1 MSIVAVR
8 MGRMPPALK
17 RCLLLVLLL
26 PLAACATLP
35 EGSERDP
42 RDPFERFN
50 RSVYVVNDALDVA
63 IAKPVAKGYVKVTPQ
78 PIRTGVA
85 NFFTN
90 LAYPATVVNSLLQG
104 KFRQFA
110 NDTGRLV
117 VNTTIGIGGLFD
129 PATQMG
135 LNLNNE
141 DFGQTLGRWG
151 IPAGPYLMRPI
162 FGPSTVRDF
171 SGDIADTWF
180 DPKTYVQS
188 TALRLG
194 LVVQELVHDRAEL
207 LAAESVQESAFD
219 PYSFIRGAYLQRR
232 EYLVK
237 DGAVETEDVE
247 IAIEEEMPAD
257 ADTPENDQAPAPAA
271 PSQ

>member
-1 MSIVAVR
+1 MIPV
-8 MGRMPPALK
+8 LT
-17 RCLLLVLLL
+17 RCLAAALLL
-26 PLAACATLP
+26 QLAACATLP
-35 EGSERDP
+35 DAERDP

-50 RSVYVVNDALDVA
+50 RSVYVVNDSLDRA
-63 IAKPVAKGYVKVTPQ
+63 IAKPVAKGYVKVMPQ
-78 PIRTGVA
+78 PVRTGIG

-90 LAYPATVVNSLLQG
+90 LAYPSTVVNSLLQG

-110 NDTGRLV
+110 NDTGRLL
-117 VNTTIGIGGLFD
+117 VNTTVGIGGLFD

-135 LNLNNE
+135 MALNNE
-141 DFGQTLGRWG
+141 DLGQTLGRWG
-151 IPAGPYLMRPI
+151 VPPGPYLMRPI

-171 SGDIADTWF
+171 TGDIADTYF

-194 LVVQELVHDRAEL
+194 LVVQELVHDRADL
-207 LAAESVQESAFD
+207 LAAESVQESAYD

-237 DGAVETEDVE
+237 DGAVDAEDVE
-247 IAIEEEMPAD
+247 IQVEEELPAD
-257 ADTPENDQAPAPAA
+257 EEAPAPAT
-271 PSQ
+271 PSE